1 LKLVVNWFKTI
12 DSTHKYLINEIKKGN
27 ITEPT
32 LIGADFQTDGVGSR
46 GNSWEGKYGNL
57 FCSFCVKE
65 KHLPKDLQLASISI
79 YFSWLLKEVLC
90 SYGSK
95 IWIKWPNDFYLKKRK
110 IGGVITTKIADNIIG
125 SIGLNIAEA
134 PPEFDVLD
142 IHVESKIIV
151 KDFLR
156 TLEKNIS
163 WKQVFSK
170 YKIEF
175 QNSKDFS
182 FHVGNEIKS
191 LKDASL
197 CDDGSIKIDKRRVYS
212 LR

>member
-1 LKLVVNWFKTI
+1 MVVNWFKEL
-12 DSTHKYLINEIKKGN
+12 DSTHKYLINEIKSGN

-32 LIGADFQTDGVGSR
+32 LIATDFQSAGVGSR

-57 FCSFCVKE
+57 FCSFCVKK

-79 YFSWLLKEVLC
+79 YFSYLLKEVLS

-95 IWIKWPNDFYLKKRK
+95 IWIKWPNDFYIKDKK
-110 IGGVITTKIADNIIG
+110 IGGTITTKIGEQIIG
-125 SIGLNIAEA
+125 SIGLNIVES
-134 PPEFDVLD
+134 PLEFGILD
-142 IHVESKIIV
+142 LHVEPKKIV
-151 KDFLR
+151 SDFLKI
-156 TLEKNIS
+156 LENKIS

-175 QNSKDFS
+175 QNSKDFT
-182 FHVGNEIKS
+182 FHMGNEIKS
-191 LKDASL
+191 LENAKL
-197 CDDGSIKIDKRRVYS
+197 LEDGSIELGKRRVYS

>member
-1 LKLVVNWFKTI
+1 MLVVNWFKEL
-12 DSTHKYLINEIKKGN
+12 DSTHKYIIKEIKSGN

-32 LIGADFQTDGVGSR
+32 LIAADYQSAGVGSR

-57 FCSFCVKE
+57 FCSFCVKK

-79 YFSWLLKEVLC
+79 YFSYLLKEVLS

-95 IWIKWPNDFYLKKRK
+95 IWIKWPNDFYIKDKK
-110 IGGVITTKIADNIIG
+110 IGGTITTKIGDNIVG
-125 SIGLNIAEA
+125 SIGLNIVEA
-134 PPEFDVLD
+134 PLEFGILD
-142 IHVESKIIV
+142 LHVEPKKVVS
-151 KDFLR
+151 DFLSM
-156 TLEKNIS
+156 LEKKIS

-175 QNSKDFS
+175 HNSRDFT
-182 FHVGNEIKS
+182 FHMGNEIKS
-191 LKDASL
+191 LKNAKL
-197 CDDGSIKIDKRRVYS
+197 FEDGSIELDKRRVYS